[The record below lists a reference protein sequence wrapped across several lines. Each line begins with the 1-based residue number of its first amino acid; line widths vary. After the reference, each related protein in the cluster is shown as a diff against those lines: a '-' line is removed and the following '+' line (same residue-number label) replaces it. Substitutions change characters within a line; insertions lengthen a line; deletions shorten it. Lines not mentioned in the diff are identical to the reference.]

1 MATSESL
8 EIKGIRDGLLVH
20 MDATRDWKEQV
31 KQLVAR
37 IDQQAAFFKGA
48 RLALDVGP
56 RSVRR
61 HELGTLQ
68 RMLTE
73 RNVVLWAILSESM
86 TTMSTAR
93 KLGLQT
99 NLEPAERR
107 ARPVEPDDETIPSG
121 EHMLRVD
128 PEDDTP
134 PIDPEEVGTTGVMV
148 KRTLRSGRT
157 VRSEGHVVVLGDV
170 NPGAEIVAGGDVI
183 VWGRLRGVVHAGAH
197 GDESAMVCAL
207 DMMPMQ
213 LRIAGH
219 IATSPPEKHHDARPE
234 IARVRD
240 NQIVVELWNN

>member
-1 MATSESL
+1 MN
-8 EIKGIRDGLLVH
+8 
-20 MDATRDWKEQV
+20 ATRDWKEQV
-31 KQLVAR
+31 KQLMAR

-48 RLALDVGP
+48 RLALDVGA

-61 HELGTLQ
+61 HEMDLLQ

-73 RNVVLWAILSESM
+73 RDVILWAILSESM

-99 NLEPAERR
+99 TLEPVERR
-107 ARPVEPDDETIPSG
+107 ATPLPAVVPSAEGETLL
-121 EHMLRVD
+121 HVD

-134 PIDPEEVGTTGVMV
+134 PIDPEEVGTAGVMV

-157 VRSEGHVVVLGDV
+157 VRSDGHVIVLGDV
-170 NPGAEIVAGGDVI
+170 NPGAEIVAAGDVI
-183 VWGRLRGVVHAGAH
+183 VWGRLRGVVHAGAQ
-197 GDESAMVCAL
+197 GDKSAMVCAL
-207 DMMPMQ
+207 DMTPMQ
-213 LRIAGH
+213 LRIAGY

-240 NQIVVELWNN
+240 NQIVVELWSN

>member
-8 EIKGIRDGLLVH
+8 EIKGIKDGLLVH
-20 MDATRDWKEQV
+20 MNATRDWKEQV
-31 KQLVAR
+31 KQLMAR

-48 RLALDVGP
+48 RLALDVGA

-61 HELGTLQ
+61 HEMDLLQ

-73 RNVVLWAILSESM
+73 RDVILWAILSESM

-99 NLEPAERR
+99 SLEPSERR
-107 ARPVEPDDETIPSG
+107 APPLQTVVPSAEG
-121 EHMLRVD
+121 ENLLRVD

-134 PIDPEEVGTTGVMV
+134 PIDPEEVGTAGVMV

-170 NPGAEIVAGGDVI
+170 NPGAEIVAAGDVI
-183 VWGRLRGVVHAGAH
+183 VWGRLRGVVHAGAR

-207 DMMPMQ
+207 DMTPMQ

-240 NQIVVELWNN
+240 NQIVVELWSN